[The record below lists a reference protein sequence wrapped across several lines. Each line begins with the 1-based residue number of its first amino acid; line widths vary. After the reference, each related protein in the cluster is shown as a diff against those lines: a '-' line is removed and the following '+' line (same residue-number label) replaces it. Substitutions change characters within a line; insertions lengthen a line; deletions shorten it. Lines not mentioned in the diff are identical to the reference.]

1 VANSINPGS
10 VRRPF
15 LARSHGS
22 QHTVS
27 PFPEGISHAIVESA
41 CVGAS
46 DAQRR
51 VLLWNQKAKETFG
64 WSKAEAQGQRL
75 DELLKFK
82 LDRPMEEVVSNVL
95 RDGHWRGE
103 MLARHKD
110 GHEINLMADWKL
122 VSDDRGEPIL
132 LLWYADISRLKSAQE
147 KIATHSLSIHQFSTR
162 LAAALDEERARI
174 AREFHD
180 QLGQVLTAAK
190 LNLYQASVTLQPGA
204 AGKKLREQLKNAISA
219 MDTASRMTQKLC
231 MELRPTVLDDASLA
245 EAIRWHARQ
254 IKGWTKGR
262 LKLEVDPNLRI
273 DREASMALFRILQEA
288 LNNIVRHAKAKEVRV
303 SLTRNKKHAQMT
315 IRDNGRGMDMQKM
328 GIDSSLGL
336 LGMRE
341 RAAAVGGDV
350 QIRSEPGRGTTVTA
364 RVPL

>member
-1 VANSINPGS
+1 VANSINSGC

-15 LARSHGS
+15 LARSQAS
-22 QHTVS
+22 QRNVS
-27 PFPEGISHAIVESA
+27 PFPDGISHAIIEGA

-64 WSKAEAQGQRL
+64 WSKPEAQGKRL
-75 DELLKFK
+75 DELLKLK
-82 LDRPMEEVVSNVL
+82 LDRPMEEVVPDVL

-103 MLARHKD
+103 MLACHKD
-110 GHEINLMADWKL
+110 GHEIQLMTDWKL
-122 VSDDRGEPIL
+122 VSDDRGEPIF
-132 LLWYADISRLKSAQE
+132 LLWYADISELKSAQE
-147 KIATHSLSIHQFSTR
+147 KIAAHSLSIQQFSTR

-204 AGKKLREQLKNAISA
+204 VGKKLREQLKNAISA
-219 MDTASRMTQKLC
+219 MDAASRMTQKLC

-288 LNNIVRHAKAKEVRV
+288 LTNIVRHAKAKEVRV
-303 SLTRNKKHAQMT
+303 SLLRNKKYAQMT

-328 GIDSSLGL
+328 SIDSSLGL